1 MVEIIKDEN
10 LLKRTKKFIKSIGA
24 FSFFAS
30 LFLLLALPVI
40 IYTAL
45 NPVDIRQRAAT
56 LNKTAT
62 INTTPS
68 SGTFT
73 VGQQFTVSL
82 VIDGGGQVFNA
93 AQANVTLSSNLSIQA
108 FVLTPATSG
117 GCNFTFANKKRT
129 PTALDPSFAGAIL
142 NGSSTHC
149 TVYSLIISA
158 TAPGTGTITL
168 TRAAV
173 KTYGENGEILLS
185 VQNGSYTIATAPT
198 PTPTTA
204 PIPTPTPTPIPT
216 STPVPPTP
224 TLVPPTPT
232 QIPPTPTPTT
242 APIPT
247 PTPTPIVI
255 TAPTINALP
264 TDTYQPALTIVG
276 TKDIS
281 VTTVFVNNSTTGVIY
296 PTSTSWQFP
305 ATLNIGINTFSVYG
319 QNSTGN
325 ISGTTT
331 ASIALHKIGDI
342 SGDTLVDLT
351 DLSMFGT
358 DYENTGTLNYP
369 LSDMN
374 GDGIVDL
381 TDFSIIAKA
390 YGN

>member
-30 LFLLLALPVI
+30 LFLLLSLPVI

-62 INTTPS
+62 INVSPS
-68 SGTFT
+68 SGSFAI
-73 VGQQFTVSL
+73 GQQFTVSV

-93 AQANVTLSSNLSIQA
+93 AQANIALSSNLSIQA

-117 GCNFTFANKKRT
+117 GCNFTFANNKKT

-142 NGSSTHC
+142 NGSSSRC
-149 TVYSLIISA
+149 TVYSLVLSA

-168 TRAAV
+168 TKAEV
-173 KTYGENGEILLS
+173 KAYGEHGEILLS
-185 VQNGSYTIATAPT
+185 VQNGSYTITSAPT

-204 PIPTPTPTPIPT
+204 PVPTPTSTPIPTPTPTAL
-216 STPVPPTP
+216 PPTP
-224 TLVPPTPT
+224 TT
-232 QIPPTPTPTT
+232 IPPAPTPTT
-242 APIPT
+242 APV

-255 TAPTINALP
+255 TAPTINTLP
-264 TDTYQPALTIVG
+264 ENTYQSTLTITG

-281 VTTVFVNNSTTGVIY
+281 ISSVFVNNLTTGVVY
-296 PTSTSWQFP
+296 PTSTSWQYS
-305 ATLNIGINTFSVYG
+305 ANLSIGTNNFTVYG
-319 QNSTGN
+319 QNSAGN
-325 ISGTTT
+325 ISGSNT
-331 ASIALHKIGDI
+331 ANVSLHRVGDI
-342 SGDTLVDLT
+342 SGDNVIDLT
-351 DLSMFGT
+351 DLSLFGA
-358 DYENTGTLNYP
+358 DYENAGTLNNL

-374 GDGIVDL
+374 GDGVVDL
-381 TDFSIIAKA
+381 TDFSIIAKV